1 LQTPAGGAASDGA
14 AQDGPAPDTA
24 SESTAAQPSEPQ
36 ASEAPGSEPQG
47 SEAQP
52 SEAQPSEPQASE
64 AQPSE
69 AQPSEAQ
76 PSEAQAGA
84 AQASEAQG
92 SEAQGSETLAGPA
105 QASEPQ
111 AASVPSGDSGD
122 SGGAAAGGTGA
133 GGSRR
138 TKVALLTA
146 AGVGVLVIAGVTIG
160 TLGAAR
166 SDGHTTNV
174 SDRHSSGAQAGT
186 AAPLHVVS
194 VTQGGAVTGTNGA
207 SPVRVTLSAPLASN
221 SPMPTVRPATRGT
234 WTKAGTTLTFTPAT
248 PFWPGTRVRVTLA
261 GGGSGLRSA
270 AGGVLAKTTTERL
283 TTQHWSS
290 LRLKQMLAQL
300 GYLPLKWKPQ
310 NPTAFQPDNMP
321 TELAAMYSPPAGS
334 FTWKKGYPSVLT
346 SFWGGQSSLI
356 MQGAIRAFQSNH
368 GLTMTGVMTPA
379 LWGDVVRAA
388 AAGKANPSGYT
399 YALASKASPETLTVW
414 HNGRVVLHTLANTG
428 IPAAPTADGTF
439 PVYQRYAFQIMRGT
453 NPDGSHYADP
463 VAWVA
468 YFNGGDAVH
477 YFPRGFYGAPQSLG
491 CVELPYA
498 QAHFVWPYLT
508 YGSLVTVR

>member
-1 LQTPAGGAASDGA
+1 MQTPAGGAASGGA

-24 SESTAAQPSEPQ
+24 TESA
-36 ASEAPGSEPQG
+36 
-47 SEAQP
+47 
-52 SEAQPSEPQASE
+52 
-64 AQPSE
+64 
-69 AQPSEAQ
+69 
-76 PSEAQAGA
+76 A
-84 AQASEAQG
+84 AQASETQA
-92 SEAQGSETLAGPA
+92 SETQASPTQASGA
-105 QASEPQ
+105 QASETP
-111 AASVPSGDSGD
+111 AGSAPSGN
-122 SGGAAAGGTGA
+122 SGGTAAGGTGAGGTGAAETGA

-138 TKVALLTA
+138 TKVILLAA

-160 TLGAAR
+160 TLSAA
-166 SDGHTTNV
+166 SPAGHSTNV
-174 SDRHSSGAQAGT
+174 SDHQSSGAAAGT
-186 AAPLHVVS
+186 APSLQVESA
-194 VTQGGAVTGTNGA
+194 TQGGAVTATNGA

-221 SPMPTVRPATRGT
+221 SPMPAVHPATPGT
-234 WTKAGTTLTFTPAT
+234 WTKAGTTLTFTPST

-261 GGGSGLRSA
+261 GGGGGLRSA
-270 AGGVLAKTTTERL
+270 AGGVLAKTTTERF

-310 NPTAFQPDNMP
+310 NPTAFQPDNVA
-321 TELAAMYSPPAGS
+321 TELSAVYTPPAGN
-334 FTWKKGYPSVLT
+334 FTWRKGYPSILT
-346 SFWGGQSSLI
+346 SFWGGRSSLI

-379 LWGDVVRAA
+379 LWRDVVRAA

-414 HNGRVVLHTLANTG
+414 HDGRVVLHTLANTG

-439 PVYQRYAFQIMRGT
+439 PVYLRYAFQIMRGT

-468 YFNGGDAVH
+468 YFDGGDAVH
-477 YFPRGFYGAPQSLG
+477 YFPRGYYGAPQSLG

>member
-1 LQTPAGGAASDGA
+1 MQTPAGGAASGGA

-24 SESTAAQPSEPQ
+24 TEGT
-36 ASEAPGSEPQG
+36 
-47 SEAQP
+47 
-52 SEAQPSEPQASE
+52 
-64 AQPSE
+64 
-69 AQPSEAQ
+69 
-76 PSEAQAGA
+76 A
-84 AQASEAQG
+84 AQASEAQ
-92 SEAQGSETLAGPA
+92 ASET
-105 QASEPQ
+105 QASEYPGQQ
-111 AASVPSGDSGD
+111 AQAGETQAGSVPPGDA
-122 SGGAAAGGTGA
+122 GGTAAGGTGA

-138 TKVALLTA
+138 TKVALLAA
-146 AGVGVLVIAGVTIG
+146 AGVGCPRDRGRDHRHARRGQLRRAHDQR
-160 TLGAAR
+160 LGPSFQR
-166 SDGHTTNV
+166 
-174 SDRHSSGAQAGT
+174 RPRP
-186 AAPLHVVS
+186 AAPLQVES
-194 VTQGGAVTGTNGA
+194 VTQGGAVTRTNGA

-221 SPMPTVRPATRGT
+221 SPMPAVHPATPGT

-261 GGGSGLRSA
+261 GGSQGLRSA
-270 AGGVLAKTTTERL
+270 AGGVLAKTTTERF
-283 TTQHWSS
+283 TTKHWSS

-310 NPTAFQPDNMP
+310 NPNALQPDNVA
-321 TELAAMYSPPAGS
+321 TELSAMYSPQAGT
-334 FTWKKGYPSVLT
+334 FTWKKGYPSILT

-368 GLTMTGVMTPA
+368 GLTMTGVMTPS

-414 HNGRVVLHTLANTG
+414 HDGHIVLHTLANTG

-439 PVYQRYAFQIMRGT
+439 PVYLRYAFQIMKGT

-477 YFPRGFYGAPQSLG
+477 YFPRGYYGAPQSLG

>member
-1 LQTPAGGAASDGA
+1 MQTPAGGAASDGA

-24 SESTAAQPSEPQ
+24 SESTAAQ
-36 ASEAPGSEPQG
+36 A
-47 SEAQP
+47 
-52 SEAQPSEPQASE
+52 SEPQASE
-64 AQPSE
+64 AQASE
-69 AQPSEAQ
+69 AQASEPQ
-76 PSEAQAGA
+76 PSEAQASEPQA
-84 AQASEAQG
+84 SEAQASEAQA
-92 SEAQGSETLAGPA
+92 SEAPASEPLAGPA

-122 SGGAAAGGTGA
+122 SGGAASGGTGA
-133 GGSRR
+133 GSRR

-186 AAPLHVVS
+186 AAPLQVVS

-221 SPMPTVRPATRGT
+221 SPMPAVHPATRGT

-270 AGGVLAKTTTERL
+270 AGGVLAKTTTERF

-321 TELAAMYSPPAGS
+321 TELAAMYSPPSGS

>member
-1 LQTPAGGAASDGA
+1 MQTPAGGAASGGA

-24 SESTAAQPSEPQ
+24 TEGTAAPAGEAQ
-36 ASEAPGSEPQG
+36 ASS
-47 SEAQP
+47 AQAG
-52 SEAQPSEPQASE
+52 ETQASE
-64 AQPSE
+64 AQASSAE
-69 AQPSEAQ
+69 AS
-76 PSEAQAGA
+76 SAQAG
-84 AQASEAQG
+84 
-92 SEAQGSETLAGPA
+92 ETQPG
-105 QASEPQ
+105 
-111 AASVPSGDSGD
+111 SVPPGDA
-122 SGGAAAGGTGA
+122 GGTAAGGTGA

-146 AGVGVLVIAGVTIG
+146 AGVAVLVIAGVTIG
-160 TLGAAR
+160 TLGAA
-166 SDGHTTNV
+166 SSGGHTTNV
-174 SDRHSSGAQAGT
+174 SDRHSSGAQAEP
-186 AAPLHVVS
+186 AAPLQVES
-194 VTQGGAVTGTNGA
+194 VTQGGAVTRTNGA

-221 SPMPTVRPATRGT
+221 SPMPAVHPATPGT

-261 GGGSGLRSA
+261 GGSQGLRSA
-270 AGGVLAKTTTERL
+270 AGGVLAKTTTERF
-283 TTQHWSS
+283 TTKHWSS

-310 NPTAFQPDNMP
+310 NPNALQPDNVA
-321 TELAAMYSPPAGS
+321 TELSAMYSPQAGT
-334 FTWKKGYPSVLT
+334 FTWKKGYPSILT

-368 GLTMTGVMTPA
+368 GLTMTGVMTPS

-414 HNGRVVLHTLANTG
+414 HDGHIVLHTLANTG

-439 PVYQRYAFQIMRGT
+439 PVYLRYAFQIMKGT

-477 YFPRGFYGAPQSLG
+477 YFPRGYYGAPQSLG

>member
-1 LQTPAGGAASDGA
+1 VQTPAGGAASGGA
-14 AQDGPAPDTA
+14 AQDEPAPDTA
-24 SESTAAQPSEPQ
+24 TESAA
-36 ASEAPGSEPQG
+36 A
-47 SEAQP
+47 
-52 SEAQPSEPQASE
+52 
-64 AQPSE
+64 
-69 AQPSEAQ
+69 
-76 PSEAQAGA
+76 
-84 AQASEAQG
+84 
-92 SEAQGSETLAGPA
+92 
-105 QASEPQ
+105 
-111 AASVPSGDSGD
+111 GD
-122 SGGAAAGGTGA
+122 SGGTTAEGAAAEGAAEGAAGSTAAGSTAAGDAAAGGTGS

-160 TLGAAR
+160 TIGAAGR
-166 SDGHTTNV
+166 PTGHTTNV
-174 SDRHSSGAQAGT
+174 SDRHSSGAQAGPAT
-186 AAPLHVVS
+186 PLQVES

-207 SPVRVTLSAPLASN
+207 SPVRVTLTAPLASN
-221 SPMPTVRPATRGT
+221 SPMPDVDPATPGT
-234 WTKAGTTLTFTPAT
+234 WAKAGTTLTFTPST
-248 PFWPGTRVRVTLA
+248 PFWPGTRVHVTLA
-261 GGGSGLRSA
+261 GGQHGLRSA
-270 AGGVLAKTTTERL
+270 AGGLLAKTTTERFS
-283 TTQHWSS
+283 TAHWSS

-310 NPTAFQPDNMP
+310 NATAFQPDNVA
-321 TELAAMYSPPAGS
+321 TELAAVYSPPAGT
-334 FTWKKGYPSVLT
+334 FTWKKGYPSILT
-346 SFWGGQSSLI
+346 SFWGGKSSLI

-379 LWGDVVRAA
+379 LWRDVVNAA

-414 HNGRVVLHTLANTG
+414 HNGHIVMHTLANTG

-439 PVYQRYAFQIMRGT
+439 PVYLRYAFQIMKGT

-477 YFPRGFYGAPQSLG
+477 YFPRGYYGAPQSLG

>member
-1 LQTPAGGAASDGA
+1 MQTPADGAASGGAAE
-14 AQDGPAPDTA
+14 DGPAPDTTT
-24 SESTAAQPSEPQ
+24 ESTAAQASESQ
-36 ASEAPGSEPQG
+36 ASQ
-47 SEAQP
+47 
-52 SEAQPSEPQASE
+52 
-64 AQPSE
+64 
-69 AQPSEAQ
+69 
-76 PSEAQAGA
+76 
-84 AQASEAQG
+84 AQASET
-92 SEAQGSETLAGPA
+92 SAGPA
-105 QASEPQ
+105 QASETQ
-111 AASVPSGDSGD
+111 AGIVPPGDAA
-122 SGGAAAGGTGA
+122 GAAAGGTGA

-138 TKVALLTA
+138 TKVAWLAA

-160 TLGAAR
+160 TLSAA
-166 SDGHTTNV
+166 SPAGHTTNV
-174 SDRHSSGAQAGT
+174 SDRHSSGSTAA
-186 AAPLHVVS
+186 AAPLQVES
-194 VTQGGAVTGTNGA
+194 VTQGGAVTRTDGA
-207 SPVRVTLSAPLASN
+207 SPVRVTLSAPLAAN
-221 SPMPTVRPATRGT
+221 SPMPALHPATPGT
-234 WTKAGTTLTFTPAT
+234 WTKAGSTLTFTPAT

-261 GGGSGLRSA
+261 GGSAGLRSA
-270 AGGVLAKTTTERL
+270 AGGVLAQTTTERF
-283 TTQHWSS
+283 TTKHWSS

-310 NPTAFQPDNMP
+310 NPNALEPDNVA
-321 TELAAMYSPPAGS
+321 TELAAMYSPQAGT
-334 FTWKKGYPSVLT
+334 FTWKKGYPSILT

-368 GLTMTGVMTPA
+368 GLTMTGVMTPP
-379 LWGDVVRAA
+379 LWRAVVQAA
-388 AAGKANPSGYT
+388 AANKANPSGYT

-414 HNGRVVLHTLANTG
+414 HDGHVVMHTLANTG

-439 PVYQRYAFQIMRGT
+439 PVYLRYAFQIMKGT

-498 QAHFVWPYLT
+498 QAHYVWPYLT

>member
-1 LQTPAGGAASDGA
+1 MQTPAGEAASGGA

-24 SESTAAQPSEPQ
+24 TESA
-36 ASEAPGSEPQG
+36 
-47 SEAQP
+47 
-52 SEAQPSEPQASE
+52 
-64 AQPSE
+64 
-69 AQPSEAQ
+69 
-76 PSEAQAGA
+76 A
-84 AQASEAQG
+84 AQASETRA
-92 SEAQGSETLAGPA
+92 SET
-105 QASEPQ
+105 QASETEATKTQ
-111 AASVPSGDSGD
+111 ASQIQAQAGD
-122 SGGAAAGGTGA
+122 SGGPAAGGTGA

-138 TKVALLTA
+138 TKVILLAA

-160 TLGAAR
+160 TLSAA
-166 SDGHTTNV
+166 SPAGHTTNV
-174 SDRHSSGAQAGT
+174 SDRHSSGASAGP
-186 AAPLHVVS
+186 AAPLRVES

-221 SPMPTVRPATRGT
+221 SPMPVVRPATPGT

-248 PFWPGTRVRVTLA
+248 PFWPGTQVRITLA
-261 GGGSGLRSA
+261 GRRGGLRSA

-283 TTQHWSS
+283 ITRHWSG

-310 NPTAFQPDNMP
+310 NPTAFQPDNVA
-321 TELAAMYSPPAGS
+321 TELSAMYSPPAGT
-334 FTWKKGYPSVLT
+334 FTWKKGYPSILT

-368 GLTMTGVMTPA
+368 GLTMTGVMTPT
-379 LWGDVVRAA
+379 LWRDVAQAA

-414 HNGRVVLHTLANTG
+414 HNGRVIMHTLANTG
-428 IPAAPTADGTF
+428 IPVAPTADGTF
-439 PVYQRYAFQIMRGT
+439 PVYLRYAFQIMRGT

-468 YFNGGDAVH
+468 YFDGGDAVH